1 MLRIREFKS
10 NAFIRGM
17 VDGLFGIAYIIR
29 TFSFSDW
36 KLKSLVM
43 LSTKGADDVV
53 GGWINFLKVLKREG
67 YGGVENGV
75 GWLR

>member
-1 MLRIREFKS
+1 
-10 NAFIRGM
+10 
-17 VDGLFGIAYIIR
+17 
-29 TFSFSDW
+29 
-36 KLKSLVM
+36 M

-53 GGWINFLKVLKREG
+53 GGWVNFLKVLKREG